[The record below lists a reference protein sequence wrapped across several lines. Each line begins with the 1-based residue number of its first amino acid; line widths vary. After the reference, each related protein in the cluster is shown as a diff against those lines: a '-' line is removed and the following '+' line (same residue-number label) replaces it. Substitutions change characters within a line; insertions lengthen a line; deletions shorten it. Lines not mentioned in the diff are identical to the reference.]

1 MRIYDIIEKKRDGL
15 ELLDSEIRFFIDGY
29 TKGEIPDYQAA
40 ALVMAIYLR
49 GMSDRETT
57 VLTSAMAGSGDLLD
71 LSVFGDLTVDKHSTG
86 GVGDKTTL
94 IVTPIVASLGC
105 KVAKMSG
112 RGLGHT
118 GGTIDKLES
127 IKGFRTELSPE
138 EFISQVERVGIS
150 VISAG
155 KALAPA
161 DKKLYALRD
170 VTATVG
176 SVPLI
181 VSSIM
186 SKKLAG
192 GSKSIVLDV
201 KTGSG
206 AFCKSVENSR
216 LLAEKMVTIGKA
228 SGRRVSA
235 VITDMDIP
243 LGTAVG
249 NASEVKE
256 AVAVLKGDDKNKDLI
271 EVCVRLATEMVSNCL
286 GYDLQSAEEQV
297 RESIKNGNAYRKFVE
312 WVSAQGGDVSSI
324 EMENYGRAKYSREV
338 LAPFDAYITKMDTEG
353 IGTAAMLLG
362 AGRKSKEDSIDFDAG
377 VDIFAKTGKFVNKGD
392 RIAVLWASNE
402 ELLDGAEEK
411 YLQSLSFGTEC
422 PQKRP
427 LIYDVVR

>member
-15 ELLDSEIRFFIDGY
+15 ELSDSEIRYFIEAY
-29 TKGEIPDYQAA
+29 TEGEVPDYQAA

-57 VLTSAMAGSGDLLD
+57 VMTAAMAESGDMID
-71 LSVFGDLTVDKHSTG
+71 LSAFGELSVDKHSTG

-127 IKGFRTELSPE
+127 IKGFRTELSSE
-138 EFISQVERVGIS
+138 EFISQVDRIGVS

-176 SVPLI
+176 SIPLI

-206 AFCKSVENSR
+206 AFCKTLESSR

-228 SGRRVSA
+228 NGRRVSA
-235 VITDMDIP
+235 VLTDMDIP

-256 AVAVLKGDDKNKDLI
+256 AISVLKGDESAKDLV
-271 EVCVRLATEMVSNCL
+271 EVCVRLATEMTVNCL
-286 GYDLQSAEEQV
+286 GYGLQQAEDLV
-297 RESIKNGNAYRKFVE
+297 RDSVKSGKAYAKFVE
-312 WVSAQGGDVSSI
+312 WVSAQGGDVSCF
-324 EMENYGRAKYSREV
+324 EAEGYGRAKHFKEV
-338 LAPFDAYITKMDTEG
+338 LAPADAYITKMDTAG
-353 IGTAAMLLG
+353 IGTAAMILG
-362 AGRKSKEDSIDFDAG
+362 AGRRSKEDSIDFGAG
-377 VDIFAKTGKFVNKGD
+377 LEIYAKTGKHVKKGEVIAMLLTD
-392 RIAVLWASNE
+392 RE
-402 ELLDGAEEK
+402 ETLCEAEAK
-411 YLQSLSFGTEC
+411 YLRSLSFGELC
-422 PQKRP
+422 PEEKP
-427 LIYDVVR
+427 LIYDVIR